1 MAQKQD
7 LSNSLSLGS
16 LDDKYNDENL
26 LDDDEPFEFL
36 MSQDVDL
43 NNIKSPVSPLK
54 VKPKN
59 TMNKFE
65 PQRKFERT
73 ASLQVARDRKLSA
86 TNALKNPFI
95 KNSNNLNINTGENHV
110 IHNFQS
116 TKPNNEQTSMNF
128 KIKRM
133 SKGKKRRF

>member
-16 LDDKYNDENL
+16 IEDNENNENL

-43 NNIKSPVSPLK
+43 NNIKPPVSPLK
-54 VKPKN
+54 VKSKN
-59 TMNKFE
+59 AMNKFE
-65 PQRKFERT
+65 KPRKFERT
-73 ASLQVARDRKLSA
+73 ASLQVARNHKLSA

-95 KNSNNLNINTGENHV
+95 KNTNLNINTGENHV

-116 TKPNNEQTSMNF
+116 AKPNNEQTTMNF
-128 KIKRM
+128 KVKRM
-133 SKGKKRRF
+133 SKGKRVIF